1 MRGTLG
7 AHACRGTSG
16 AALSAL
22 QWAGIDS
29 GRWDEALAAAREA
42 SDTAAAYK
50 METVASSADP
60 ATATVLAMRGDHE
73 QVRPL
78 LASALASVD
87 AAEYRGYTAR
97 ARHAGGIAA
106 LAAGSYLAAWGQLSQ
121 LFGTDGAPLHHH
133 ISYLGIADLA
143 AAGVRAERPLEART
157 LLERALAQADQAPA
171 PRLEQL
177 TARACGLLADPGGA
191 EGFFG
196 RHWPIPP
203 GTRGR
208 SSGPSCAWTTGSGCG
223 DSGGSTRLSPSSR
236 PPWTPSAASAPHPG
250 LGAPKRNCAP
260 AA

>member
-1 MRGTLG
+1 VIVPTRSSPPDG
-7 AHACRGTSG
+7 ADSRTRPTESRRRRPAFASASGQRDRPAVTSG

-29 GRWDEALAAAREA
+29 GRWDEALTAAREA
-42 SDTAAAYK
+42 SDTATAYK

-121 LFGTDGAPLHHH
+121 LFGTDGARCTTTSPTWA
-133 ISYLGIADLA
+133 SPTSPRRGPR
-143 AAGVRAERPLEART
+143 RA
-157 LLERALAQADQAPA
+157 
-171 PRLEQL
+171 
-177 TARACGLLADPGGA
+177 
-191 EGFFG
+191 
-196 RHWPIPP
+196 
-203 GTRGR
+203 
-208 SSGPSCAWTTGSGCG
+208 
-223 DSGGSTRLSPSSR
+223 SP
-236 PPWTPSAASAPHPG
+236 
-250 LGAPKRNCAP
+250 
-260 AA
+260 